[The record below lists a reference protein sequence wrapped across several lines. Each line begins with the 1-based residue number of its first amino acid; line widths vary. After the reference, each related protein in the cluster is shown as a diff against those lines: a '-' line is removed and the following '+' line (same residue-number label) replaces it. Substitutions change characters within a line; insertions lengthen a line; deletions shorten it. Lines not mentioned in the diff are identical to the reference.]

1 LDFEERVILILAIA
15 LIIVVIA
22 FMYILN
28 SGRNPEFF
36 TEVYLKKYSENAK
49 VTENVEFEFVIG
61 NYEGADLNYSYSIKW
76 ENKNKSGIVF
86 IKNGEKKEIKE
97 EIKFDKSGSFRVEIA
112 VENKKMEKP
121 MLLWFWVDVIR

>member
-15 LIIVVIA
+15 LIIVVIT
-22 FMYILN
+22 FMYIFN

-36 TEVYLKKYSENAK
+36 TEVYLQKYPENAK

-61 NYEGADLNYSYSIKW
+61 NYEGTDLNYNYSIKW
-76 ENKNKSGIVF
+76 ENKNKGGIVF
-86 IKNGEKKEIKE
+86 IKNREKKEIKE

-112 VENKKMEKP
+112 VKNKKTEKP
-121 MLLWFWVDVIR
+121 MLLWFWVDVKQ